1 MCRGLHA
8 GLGVQTKFF
17 TQVHSHQAL
26 TIHLTDGLTGALNRT
41 AQRTGRLGGTLTVIY
56 TAQTA
61 VPQSKSR
68 GVLLPL
74 LIVLFLFSY
83 GILTLLVVEQGHT
96 IEAQR
101 SLLREMLKDSTQLAG
116 LKEKLAREVAVGPH
130 DKPVQTEQKQAVA
143 GTSPNVAPKIPNAPG
158 KDVKRPGKSAR
169 IKKES
174 PEKPAA
180 DLQDVRRSTRV
191 I

>member
-1 MCRGLHA
+1 M
-8 GLGVQTKFF
+8 
-17 TQVHSHQAL
+17 
-26 TIHLTDGLTGALNRT
+26 
-41 AQRTGRLGGTLTVIY
+41 TVIY

-74 LIVLFLFSY
+74 LIILFLFSY

-116 LKEKLAREVAVGPH
+116 LKEKLARGVAVGSQ
-130 DKPVQTEQKQAVA
+130 DKLAAQTEQKAAVA
-143 GTSPNVAPKIPNAPG
+143 GSSPSIAPKTPDSPN

>member
-1 MCRGLHA
+1 M
-8 GLGVQTKFF
+8 
-17 TQVHSHQAL
+17 
-26 TIHLTDGLTGALNRT
+26 
-41 AQRTGRLGGTLTVIY
+41 TVIY
-56 TAQTA
+56 TAQSE

-68 GVLLPL
+68 GALLPL
-74 LIVLFLFSY
+74 LIVLFLISY

-101 SLLREMLKDSTQLAG
+101 SLLREMLKDSSQLAR
-116 LKEKLAREVAVGPH
+116 LKDKLAREVAVDSH
-130 DKPVQTEQKQAVA
+130 DKAAQTAQKEAVA
-143 GTSPNVAPKIPNAPG
+143 GTSPIIAPKAPNVPN
-158 KDVKRPGKSAR
+158 KDAKRPSKSAR

>member
-1 MCRGLHA
+1 
-8 GLGVQTKFF
+8 
-17 TQVHSHQAL
+17 
-26 TIHLTDGLTGALNRT
+26 
-41 AQRTGRLGGTLTVIY
+41 LTVIY

-74 LIVLFLFSY
+74 LIILFLFSY

-101 SLLREMLKDSTQLAG
+101 SLLREMLKDSTQLAR
-116 LKEKLAREVAVGPH
+116 LKDKLAREVAVESQN
-130 DKPVQTEQKQAVA
+130 KPAAQTEQKQAVA
-143 GTSPNVAPKIPNAPG
+143 GTSPIIAPKTPNAPN
-158 KDVKRPGKSAR
+158 KDAKRPSKSAR
-169 IKKES
+169 IRKES

>member
-1 MCRGLHA
+1 M
-8 GLGVQTKFF
+8 
-17 TQVHSHQAL
+17 
-26 TIHLTDGLTGALNRT
+26 
-41 AQRTGRLGGTLTVIY
+41 TVIY
-56 TAQTA
+56 TAQSE

-68 GVLLPL
+68 GALLPL
-74 LIVLFLFSY
+74 LIVLFLISY

-101 SLLREMLKDSTQLAG
+101 SLLREMLKDSTQLAR
-116 LKEKLAREVAVGPH
+116 LKDKLAREVVVESH
-130 DKPVQTEQKQAVA
+130 DKPATQTERKEAVA
-143 GTSPNVAPKIPNAPG
+143 GTSPSIAPKAPNAPN

-180 DLQDVRRSTRV
+180 DLQDVRRFTRV